1 MPLTKEGYRK
11 RSPEEIKEDIENTI
25 QGEGS
30 SFLRLP
36 ADVQNNLIDTAV
48 PVIMQFENIAAEI
61 LNSYGLDYAND
72 SIWLN
77 IAKSVGLVRKGP
89 VKSQVELKFTGVSG
103 TFIPQG
109 TRVGAFETSKAVT
122 LDSSG
127 VAFVLAT
134 SEDYASAPAE
144 TLTKIDAQL
153 GADLKVINPEAAI
166 AAQPEETMAQLRER
180 TKIMFKS
187 AHKGGL
193 EYATAQL
200 KGLPGVDPRLVKFRW
215 VDYSY
220 TTIEKGLTL
229 LKKVTGIEAV
239 VGGGD
244 AHQIAGT
251 LFASFLETSKFLSLP
266 SNKESQ
272 RTVNTFVRYHD
283 IDREIVFTR
292 PKNLDLG
299 FKIDLSFFDKAIS
312 SSAAEGIIKEAFT
325 NFINTYPLGDR
336 LNKAALESLIYT
348 KFKEYGIG
356 SNNLVNIKFE
366 ILNKEGEAQE
376 FDENGFLKNVKHDCY
391 LTLRN
396 LTVETTLSKSKEEEF
411 DIPSPPEYTI
421 AMIKI
426 QPFEFTLP
434 DGIQTA
440 DIKGSSFSLDYVGE
454 EGSLNMKLQSTRSG
468 KPVIISTKVTY
479 QLVDKRTE
487 YDIDVARKYSISSP
501 TQGSVFTYIYGSSL
515 EFTDYDYQE
524 SPRRLSAKL
533 LDFMFS
539 ETYQEGGELSEE
551 PNTSKVVLKKEFK
564 IELLLGDAYAKPNDQ

>member
-1 MPLTKEGYRK
+1 MPLTKEGFKK
-11 RSPEEIKEDIENTI
+11 RSPDEIREDIENTI
-25 QGEGS
+25 RGEGS

-36 ADVQNNLIDTAV
+36 ADIQNNLIDTAI
-48 PVIMQFENIAAEI
+48 PVIMQFENIAAEMM
-61 LNSYGLDYAND
+61 NSYGLDYAND

-77 IAKSVGLVRKGP
+77 IARSVGLVRKGP
-89 VKSQVELKFTGVSG
+89 IKSQVELKFTGLPG

-109 TRVGAFETSKAVT
+109 TRVGDFETSKAAT
-122 LDSSG
+122 IDSSG
-127 VAFVLAT
+127 VVFVLAT
-134 SEDYASAPAE
+134 SEDYASADAE
-144 TLTKIDAQL
+144 TLDKVDAQL

-180 TKIMFKS
+180 TKTMFRS

-200 KGLPGVDPRLVKFRW
+200 KSLPGVDPRLVKFRW
-215 VDYSY
+215 VDYGY

-251 LFASFLETSKFLSLP
+251 IFASFLETSKFISLP
-266 SNKESQ
+266 SDKETQ

-283 IDREIVFTR
+283 IDREISFTR

-299 FKIDLSFFDKAIS
+299 FKITLSFFDKAIS
-312 SSAAEGIIKEAFT
+312 STAAEGVIKETFT
-325 NFINTYPLGDR
+325 KFINTYPLGDK
-336 LNKAALESLIYT
+336 LNRAALEGLIYT

-366 ILNKEGEAQE
+366 ILDKEGEAQE

-396 LTVETTLSKSKEEEF
+396 LTIETSLSKSKEDEF
-411 DIPSPPEYTI
+411 DIPSPPAYTI

-426 QPFEFTLP
+426 QPFEVTLP
-434 DGIQTA
+434 EGIQVA
-440 DIKGSSFSLDYVGE
+440 DIEGASFSLDYLGE
-454 EGSLNMKLQSTRSG
+454 EGSLSMKLQSTEG
-468 KPVIISTKVTY
+468 EKPIVISTKVSY

-501 TQGSVFTYIYGSSL
+501 AKGEVFTYIYGSSL
-515 EFTDYDYQE
+515 EFTDYDYRE

-539 ETYQEGGELSEE
+539 ETYQDGGGLSEL
-551 PNTSKVVLKKEFK
+551 PDTSKAVLKKEFK
-564 IELLLGDAYAKPNDQ
+564 IELLLGDLYAESNDQ

>member
-1 MPLTKEGYRK
+1 MPLTKEGYKK
-11 RSPEEIKEDIENTI
+11 RSPDEIREEIENTI
-25 QGEGS
+25 KGTGS

-36 ADVQNNLIDTAV
+36 ADIQNNLIDTAV

-72 SIWLN
+72 FIWLS
-77 IAKSVGLVRKGP
+77 IAKSVGLIRKGP
-89 VKSQVELKFTGVSG
+89 VKSQVELKFTGIAG

-166 AAQPEETMAQLRER
+166 SAQPQETMAQLRER
-180 TKIMFKS
+180 TKAVFKS

-193 EYATAQL
+193 EYAAAQI

-215 VDYSY
+215 VDYGY

-244 AHQIAGT
+244 VHQIAGT
-251 LFASFLETSKFLSLP
+251 LFTSFLETSKFISLP
-266 SNKESQ
+266 SDKETK

-283 IDREIVFTR
+283 IDREMVFTR

-299 FKIDLSFFDKAIS
+299 FNIHLSFFDTAVS
-312 SSAAEGIIKEAFT
+312 SSAAEGVIKEAFT
-325 NFINTYPLGDR
+325 NFINTYPMGDR
-336 LNKAALESLIYT
+336 LNRTALESLIYT
-348 KFKEYGIG
+348 KFKEFGVG
-356 SNNLVNIKFE
+356 SNNLVSVKFE
-366 ILNKEGEAQE
+366 ILDKDGKAQE
-376 FDENGFLKNVKHDCY
+376 FDENGFLKSVKHDCY

-396 LTVETTLSKSKEEEF
+396 LTVETSISKSKEEEF
-411 DIPSPPEYTI
+411 DIPKPPSFTI
-421 AMIKI
+421 AMVKI

-434 DGIQTA
+434 DGIQVS
-440 DIKGSSFSLDYVGE
+440 DIEGSSFSLDYVGE
-454 EGSLNMKLQSTRSG
+454 EGSLNMKLQSTRG
-468 KPVIISTKVTY
+468 DKPVIISNKVSY
-479 QLVDKRTE
+479 QLIDKRLE

-501 TQGSVFTYIYGSSL
+501 SNGDVYTYIYGSSV
-515 EFTDYDYQE
+515 EFTEYDYQE

-533 LDFMFS
+533 LDFLFS
-539 ETYQEGGELSEE
+539 ETYQDGGGLSET
-551 PNTSKVVLKKEFK
+551 PSTDKVVLKNEFK
-564 IELLLGDAYAKPNDQ
+564 IELLLGDIYAESNN